1 MINTFKC
8 TALLPNLSKNHLYYE
23 LLVLTG
29 NHLKVKSPKGQRIK
43 EFFNI
48 SLLEVSAHD
57 PFNSNLKWNQEKKML
72 PTEILQ
78 RLLKTRLRKMKA

>member
-8 TALLPNLSKNHLYYE
+8 TTLLPNLSKNHLYYE

-57 PFNSNLKWNQEKKML
+57 PFNSNLKWNQEKKCYPQKSYKDYWKPDL
-72 PTEILQ
+72 E
-78 RLLKTRLRKMKA
+78 K